1 MKDLIVNEMTI
12 TTDIEGRYSLNDLHR
27 AAGGEKKHQPAF
39 FMQNNNF
46 KNFLEL
52 LTHGKPR
59 FEPMVRK
66 QGRYGGG
73 TWVCKELVYKYAMW
87 INPHFELKVI
97 QTFDKLMIDSYEK
110 PASMAALNELTAK
123 IESDKDVASF
133 CGKELNKYKRIKKE
147 NKDAFD
153 LTVEQA
159 QLSLGFT
166 GKEVI

>member
-1 MKDLIVNEMTI
+1 
-12 TTDIEGRYSLNDLHR
+12 
-27 AAGGEKKHQPAF
+27 
-39 FMQNNNF
+39 
-46 KNFLEL
+46 
-52 LTHGKPR
+52 
-59 FEPMVRK
+59 
-66 QGRYGGG
+66 
-73 TWVCKELVYKYAMW
+73 
-87 INPHFELKVI
+87 
-97 QTFDKLMIDSYEK
+97 MIDSYEK